1 MVFFDISNYYAIHAL
16 LGQLDIFV
24 KNGKRYRK
32 ARVFSFCLLTGYFVI
47 NEGVEMTTGTIIMI
61 VCAVLYGLIVILFK
75 FKKGDEVSKP
85 DIGDRD
91 DPFVGVDGTP
101 GACGVCSDD
110 LGVFK
115 KSR

>member
-1 MVFFDISNYYAIHAL
+1 
-16 LGQLDIFV
+16 
-24 KNGKRYRK
+24 
-32 ARVFSFCLLTGYFVI
+32 
-47 NEGVEMTTGTIIMI
+47 MTTGTVIII

-75 FKKGDEVSKP
+75 FKKEDEVSKQ
-85 DIGDRD
+85 DIRDKD

-101 GACGVCSDD
+101 GACGLCSDD

>member
-1 MVFFDISNYYAIHAL
+1 MGEI
-16 LGQLDIFV
+16 
-24 KNGKRYRK
+24 
-32 ARVFSFCLLTGYFVI
+32 
-47 NEGVEMTTGTIIMI
+47 MTTGIIIMI

-75 FKKGDEVSKP
+75 FNKGNGVSKH
-85 DIGDRD
+85 DIGDKD
-91 DPFVGVDGTP
+91 DSFVGVDGTP

>member
-1 MVFFDISNYYAIHAL
+1 
-16 LGQLDIFV
+16 
-24 KNGKRYRK
+24 
-32 ARVFSFCLLTGYFVI
+32 
-47 NEGVEMTTGTIIMI
+47 MTIGTIIMI
-61 VCAVLYGLIVILFK
+61 VCAVFYALIVILFK
-75 FKKGDEVSKP
+75 FNKGDGVSRH
-85 DIGDRD
+85 DIGDKD